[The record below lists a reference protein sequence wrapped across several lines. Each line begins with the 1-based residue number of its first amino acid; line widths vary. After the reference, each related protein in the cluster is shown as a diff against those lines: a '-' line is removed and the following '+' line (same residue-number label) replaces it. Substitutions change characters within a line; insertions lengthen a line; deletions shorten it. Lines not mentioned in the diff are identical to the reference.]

1 MKKNRF
7 IISLFLAFLYV
18 GSAKAQA
25 PSFVFFSENALRCQG
40 RVDLVIHACT
50 ASITDPY
57 IVNSVDWN
65 LGDGFTVTTSSL
77 NYTYTYATSG
87 IKYITGVVHCTMN
100 GTAYAVDVIGYGST
114 TTQSGVGFLGFSP
127 DEVCA
132 HTNLTYQYAVNVYL
146 GSISL
151 FIESPTQ
158 PSVIY
163 PYIPVDVSANYS
175 QMLGLPSSFTYS
187 GAVDGVTVISGSGSM
202 APSSILTN
210 YYFDPGQHQVELT
223 CTDERT
229 GQFQTTDS
237 MHYCTVSSTLL
248 IEVIDPPESLG
259 SCSDCFTFRP
269 DRTKR
274 YWISAWVKEEVISQV
289 KTYTNTSLKVKFLN
303 NTTPISTTTL
313 SPTGEIIDGWQRIAG
328 EFTVPANTTSIDV
341 KLDNLGAVAAY
352 FDDIRIHPFN
362 ASMKSYVYDA
372 ETFWLLAEL
381 DDNNYA
387 TFYEYDKEG
396 QLIRIKKETAKGIM
410 TIQESRSSN
419 PKN

>member
-1 MKKNRF
+1 MKKNRL
-7 IISLFLAFLYV
+7 IICLLLAFLCN
-18 GSAKAQA
+18 GTLNAQA

-40 RVDLVIHACT
+40 RVDLAIYACT

-57 IVNSVDWN
+57 TVNSVDWD
-65 LGDGFTVTTSSL
+65 LGDGFTVTTTSL
-77 NYTYTYATSG
+77 NYTYTYLTSG
-87 IKYITGVVHCTMN
+87 YKNITGVVHCTVN
-100 GTAYAVDVIGYGST
+100 GVEYAVNVIGYGST
-114 TTQSGVGFLGFSP
+114 TTQSGIGFGGFSP

-132 HTNLTYQYAVNVYL
+132 HTSLSYIYQVNVYL
-146 GSISL
+146 GAISL
-151 FIESPTQ
+151 NVDSPAQ

-163 PYIPVDVSANYS
+163 SNTPVDVVASYS
-175 QMLGLPSSFTYS
+175 QMLGLPSTYS
-187 GAVDGVTVISGSGSM
+187 YNGAVDGVSVLSGTASTPP
-202 APSSILTN
+202 ASILTD
-210 YYFDPGQHQVELT
+210 YIFEPGQHMVELS
-223 CTDERT
+223 CTDSRT
-229 GQFQTTDS
+229 EHFQTTNTP
-237 MHYCTVSSTLL
+237 HYCTVSSTLL
-248 IEVIDPPESLG
+248 IEVVTPPDSLDN
-259 SCSDCFTFRP
+259 CSDCFTFRP
-269 DRTKR
+269 ERTKR
-274 YWISAWVKEEVISQV
+274 YWISAWVKEEVVSQV
-289 KTYTNTSLKVKFLN
+289 KAYTNTSLKVMFLN

-328 EFTVPANTTSIDV
+328 EFIVPSNTTSIDV
-341 KLDNLGAVAAY
+341 KLDNIGSVAAF

-362 ASMKSYVYDA
+362 ASMKSYVYDP